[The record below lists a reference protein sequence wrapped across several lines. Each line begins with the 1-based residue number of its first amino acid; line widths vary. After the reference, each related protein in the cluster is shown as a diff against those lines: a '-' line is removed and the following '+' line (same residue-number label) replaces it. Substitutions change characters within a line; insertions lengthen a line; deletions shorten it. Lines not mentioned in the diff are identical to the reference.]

1 MPMHRVVTLL
11 PSATE
16 IVAALGFAGQ
26 IVGRS
31 HECDYPTEIAD
42 RAVCTAPRFKVE
54 GSSAEI
60 DRRVYAIVRDALS
73 VYLVDAAM
81 LKRLNPDLI
90 VTQSQCEVC
99 AVSERDVEDALA
111 DWLGARPQIVSL
123 RPNALHDIWDD
134 IERVARAL
142 GAPERGA
149 DLTRRLK
156 ARVSA
161 IADRSAQI
169 TAAQISSRPAV
180 ACIEWIDP
188 LMAAGN
194 WMPELVA
201 MAGGRNILGE
211 AGKHSPRITFDELH
225 ASNPDAIVISPC
237 GFKID
242 RTMAELPALIGRPG
256 WADLKAV
263 REGRVFVVDGNQY
276 INRPGPRIVE
286 SLEILAELIHP
297 STFRFGHEGSGWQRV

>member
-31 HECDYPTEIAD
+31 HECDYPAEIAD
-42 RAVCTAPRFKVE
+42 HAVCTAPRFKVE

-60 DRRVYAIVRDALS
+60 DRRVNAIVRDALS
-73 VYLVDAAM
+73 VYSVDAAM

-123 RPNALHDIWDD
+123 KPNALSDIWDD
-134 IERVARAL
+134 IERVAIAL

-211 AGKHSPRITFDELH
+211 AGKHSPRITFDELR
-225 ASNPDAIVISPC
+225 AANPDAIVISPC

-297 STFRFGHEGSGWQRV
+297 STFRFGHESSGWRRA

>member
-1 MPMHRVVTLL
+1 MHRVVTLL

-31 HECDYPTEIAD
+31 HECDYPAEIAD

-60 DRRVYAIVRDALS
+60 DRRVNAIVRDALS
-73 VYLVDAAM
+73 VYSVDAAM

-123 RPNALHDIWDD
+123 RPNALSHIWDD
-134 IERVARAL
+134 IERVAQAL

-211 AGKHSPRITFDELH
+211 AGKHSPRITFDELR
-225 ASNPDAIVISPC
+225 ATNPDAIVISPC

-256 WADLKAV
+256 WAELNAV

-297 STFRFGHEGSGWQRV
+297 STFRFGHEGSGWRRI

>member
-1 MPMHRVVTLL
+1 MHRVVTLL

-31 HECDYPTEIAD
+31 HECDYPAEIAD

-60 DRRVYAIVRDALS
+60 DRRVNAIVRDALS
-73 VYLVDAAM
+73 VYSVDAAM
-81 LKRLNPDLI
+81 LRRLNPDLI

-123 RPNALHDIWDD
+123 RPNALSHIWDD
-134 IERVARAL
+134 IERVAIAL
-142 GAPERGA
+142 GAPARGTE
-149 DLTRRLK
+149 LTRRLK

-161 IADRSAQI
+161 IADPSAQI
-169 TAAQISSRPAV
+169 SARPAV

-211 AGKHSPRITFDELH
+211 AGKHSPRITFDELR
-225 ASNPDAIVISPC
+225 AANPDAIVISPC

-242 RTMAELPALIGRPG
+242 RTMAELPGLIARAG
-256 WADLKAV
+256 WAELKAV

>member
-1 MPMHRVVTLL
+1 MHRVVTLL

-16 IVAALGFAGQ
+16 IVAALGFTDQ

-31 HECDYPTEIAD
+31 HECDYPAEIAE
-42 RAVCTAPRFKVE
+42 RPVCTAPKFKVE

-60 DRRVYAIVRDALS
+60 DRRVNAIVRDALS
-73 VYLVDAAM
+73 VYSVDAAM
-81 LKRLNPDLI
+81 LRRLNPGLI

-99 AVSERDVEDALA
+99 AVSEHDVEDALA

-123 RPNALHDIWDD
+123 RPNALRDIWDD
-134 IERVARAL
+134 IECVAAAL

-169 TAAQISSRPAV
+169 GSRPAV
-180 ACIEWIDP
+180 VCIEWIDP

-201 MAGGRNILGE
+201 MAGGRNVLGE
-211 AGKHSPRITFDELH
+211 AGKHSPRITFDELR
-225 ASNPDAIVISPC
+225 AIDPDAVVISPC

-242 RTMAELPALIGRPG
+242 RTTAELPGLIGRTG
-256 WADLKAV
+256 WAQLKAV
-263 REGRVFVVDGNQY
+263 REGRVSVVDGNQY

-297 STFRFGHEGSGWQRV
+297 DTFRFGHEGSGWQRV